1 MTTGPPGMSLDPASL
16 NIPGTAVQGQ
26 VGKEFPDTEHLRRE
40 RAYKEQG
47 AEIMKV
53 LQKQWA
59 GESRRFCSW
68 VSGQF
73 VQTQDKENSCWRVAL
88 SGWLG
93 RYRVSGR
100 VGVFT

>member
-1 MTTGPPGMSLDPASL
+1 
-16 NIPGTAVQGQ
+16 
-26 VGKEFPDTEHLRRE
+26 
-40 RAYKEQG
+40 
-47 AEIMKV
+47 MKV

-68 VSGQF
+68 VSSQF